1 MPLPKLNL
9 DGELPVGVHRAT
21 MDEVVTRFGAGSS
34 QRRAVTARL
43 RRIYDLAR
51 ATGRLDRLVVFGSYV
66 TSKPEP
72 NDVDVILV
80 FTDDF
85 RLADCPDESRL
96 LLDHLRATEV
106 LGASLFWIRPSM
118 LIAET
123 PEHFVE
129 HWQIKRDGTRRG
141 IVEVRT

>member
-1 MPLPKLNL
+1 MPLPELNRE
-9 DGELPVGVHRAT
+9 GELPVGVHRTT
-21 MDEVVTRFGAGSS
+21 MAEVITRFGAGSS

-66 TSKPEP
+66 TSKPDP
-72 NDVDVILV
+72 NDVDVI
-80 FTDDF
+80 FIFANDF
-85 RLADCPDESRL
+85 RLADCPEESRL
-96 LLDHLRATEV
+96 LLNHLRATEV
-106 LGASLFWIRPSM
+106 LSASIFWIRPSM
-118 LIAET
+118 LIAESL
-123 PEHFVE
+123 EHFVE